1 MPPLSKEKNLK
12 MFRLALKR
20 IKKQNQLA
28 LGERVD
34 ASFIALLVGCTRQHL
49 TRLCRNGKVPC
60 AYQSKGG
67 HWRSRWTRDLAYW
80 IAANQRLSVRY
91 PAGLRGRKFAMLE
104 EEVSA
109 LREAAQLISRRL
121 SATIEAR
128 NRISPNGIPEMY
140 YTDLIT
146 NPLRGLEKLPQ
157 PSKPAAL

>member
-1 MPPLSKEKNLK
+1 
-12 MFRLALKR
+12 
-20 IKKQNQLA
+20 
-28 LGERVD
+28 
-34 ASFIALLVGCTRQHL
+34 
-49 TRLCRNGKVPC
+49 
-60 AYQSKGG
+60 
-67 HWRSRWTRDLAYW
+67 
-80 IAANQRLSVRY
+80 
-91 PAGLRGRKFAMLE
+91 MLE